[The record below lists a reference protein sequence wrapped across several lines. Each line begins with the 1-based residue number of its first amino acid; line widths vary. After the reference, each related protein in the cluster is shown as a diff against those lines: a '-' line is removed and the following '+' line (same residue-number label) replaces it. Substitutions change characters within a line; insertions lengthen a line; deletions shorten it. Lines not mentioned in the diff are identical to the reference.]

1 MTEKTQKQINAV
13 YKSIDLI
20 QQELEIVLLKL
31 ELIEDYLNGEEEENH
46 D

>member
-1 MTEKTQKQINAV
+1 MSEKTQKRINAV

-20 QQELEIVLLKL
+20 QQELKIVLLKL